1 MTCYERLEFIGDA
14 ILDFRALLYTYV
26 ALNFSLDLAFIMM
39 QSLFDTYSTGT
50 VNLAQEP

>member
-26 ALNFSLDLAFIMM
+26 ALNFSLDLALTVM

-50 VNLAQEP
+50 DNSAQEP